1 MGYVEADAM
10 LRFMYLSAT
19 NKRILNETD
28 QLVFADVLY
37 RPEESIEAFDHLPDL
52 IEEYYLSQVKKTLG
66 MTFEEWMDLP
76 VHVKNKVSEVSGAI
90 MAEESNKFKAM
101 DLGEELDG

>member
-1 MGYVEADAM
+1 
-10 LRFMYLSAT
+10 
-19 NKRILNETD
+19 
-28 QLVFADVLY
+28 
-37 RPEESIEAFDHLPDL
+37 
-52 IEEYYLSQVKKTLG
+52 
-66 MTFEEWMDLP
+66 MTFEEWMNLP